1 MTPDPDPVEGCDR
14 CESPAEDLGLTI
26 GELDGEKV
34 CHVCRRKEFE
44 GRTNL
49 SEREA
54 LTATLKEF
62 GMTHEEIAEWGDI
75 SKSAVDEYS
84 RRVNSK
90 VERAKRTVEL
100 LG

>member
-1 MTPDPDPVEGCDR
+1 MTEPVEGCDR
-14 CESPAEDLGLTI
+14 CESPAEDLGLI
-26 GELDGEKV
+26 VDDVDGQKV
-34 CHVCRRKEFE
+34 CHVCRRQELQ
-44 GRTNL
+44 GQTNL

-62 GMTHEEIAEWGDI
+62 GMTHEKIAEWGDI

-84 RRVNSK
+84 RRVNGK
-90 VERAKRTVEL
+90 VERAKRTVDL